1 MEEMIK
7 RRVKE
12 GNFSDVLP
20 PAPQKDADTGPSG
33 KSHRRVIPA
42 GFFV

>member
-1 MEEMIK
+1 MEDMIK

-20 PAPQKDADTGPSG
+20 PAPQKDADAGPSG
-33 KSHRRVIPA
+33 T
-42 GFFV
+42 